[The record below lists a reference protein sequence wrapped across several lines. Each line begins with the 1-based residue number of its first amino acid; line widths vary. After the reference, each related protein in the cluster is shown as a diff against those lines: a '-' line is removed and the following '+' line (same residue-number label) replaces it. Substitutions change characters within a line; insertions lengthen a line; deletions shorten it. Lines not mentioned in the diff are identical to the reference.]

1 MRIFTFTI
9 KTRNSHVIHHT
20 GSGWLKAEECF
31 LKGMGVLKSS
41 MNVMNLSLLRK
52 WLPKKKELF
61 FRNQIWSRKKV
72 WRTWPNGHLGS
83 AERHLCDGLLMPVL
97 LKSDMERGS
106 AASKPGNLVRVRS
119 PWTPAATPPLSPLAH
134 KWNPH
139 CSYSAWGSFSNFRC

>member
-1 MRIFTFTI
+1 
-9 KTRNSHVIHHT
+9 
-20 GSGWLKAEECF
+20 
-31 LKGMGVLKSS
+31 MGVLKSWV
-41 MNVMNLSLLRK
+41 NVMNLSLLRK

-61 FRNQIWSRKKV
+61 FRNQTWSRKKV

-119 PWTPAATPPLSPLAH
+119 PWTPAATPPLL
-134 KWNPH
+134 
-139 CSYSAWGSFSNFRC
+139 FRHWHTNKIHTAVILLEEVFPPSRQLQMRLHLFHFHFYAKRIVEHDHTNNKLL